1 MDELLE
7 SIIPPV
13 MAGILQ
19 AIGDKGLPDP
29 DLVSYYALESERK
42 LYLDDDIGPANMEI
56 QRMITRWSMED
67 LKAGK
72 TRETAQPIWLYVM
85 SYGGDLDYMW
95 TIIDTIKTS
104 IAPVYTVNL
113 GAAGSA
119 ASLIFVAGAKRFMMP
134 HAKVV
139 IHEGSAQLQG
149 DAIKVQDAADSYKI
163 ELKRMKEFI
172 LENTQIPR
180 AQLMKKR
187 ANDWTLDA
195 KYCLE
200 NGVCDTVISSMAE
213 II

>member
-29 DLVSYYALESERK
+29 DLVSYYALENERK

-95 TIIDTIKTS
+95 TMIDTIKTS

-119 ASLIFVAGAKRFMMP
+119 ASLIFVAGDKRFMMP

-172 LENTQIPR
+172 LENTRIPR

-195 KYCLE
+195 NYCLE
-200 NGVCDTVISSMAE
+200 NGVCDTVIGSMAE

>member
-149 DAIKVQDAADSYKI
+149 DAIKVQDAADSYKV

-180 AQLMKKR
+180 TQLMKKR